1 MSDKLLTVLMSVRN
15 DEKYVEKAT
24 RSILTQTY
32 ADFEFLIIDDCSRDT
47 SLNIIERM
55 NDSRI
60 RIERN
65 QKPMGLTRSLNRGL
79 ALSNSQ
85 FIARMDADDYSHPT
99 RLEKQLDFLIRNPAY
114 GLVGTWFRE
123 IDESGCP
130 ISEIKTPETDTQI
143 RVLLQQGNAFA
154 HSSVMFPR
162 LCIEKVNGYREFFEF
177 SQDYD
182 LFLRLA
188 AEFKVHNIP
197 EILLN
202 WRIRLDSASVRF
214 KVLQDLYAEK
224 ARECAYSYAD
234 LPSDQAEWLKPYLGS
249 SLRKSK
255 TSAIGYYKWAA
266 DFFYNRT
273 NYKRRFHSCLRL
285 LFRSLAANPATFAC
299 LCSHSAKNAGIRF
312 LRSLKNKITP

>member
-1 MSDKLLTVLMSVRN
+1 MSDRLLTVLMAVRN
-15 DEKYVEKAT
+15 DEKYIEKAT
-24 RSILTQTY
+24 RSILTQTH
-32 ADFEFLIIDDCSRDT
+32 ADFEFLIVDDCSRDT

-55 NDSRI
+55 SDSRI

-65 QKPMGLTRSLNRGL
+65 QRPMGLTRSLNRGL
-79 ALSNSQ
+79 ALSDSQ
-85 FIARMDADDYSHPT
+85 FIARMDADDYAYPN
-99 RLEKQLDFLIRNPAY
+99 RLEKQLDYLIRNPAC
-114 GLVGTWFRE
+114 GLVGSWYRE
-123 IDESGCP
+123 IDEKERPVSEVRTP
-130 ISEIKTPETDTQI
+130 KTNAEIKAAL
-143 RVLLQQGNAFA
+143 RKGNAFA
-154 HSSVMFPR
+154 HSSVMYPR
-162 LCIEKVNGYREFFEF
+162 HCIEKVNGYREFFEF

-188 AEFKVHNIP
+188 AKFEVHNIP
-197 EILLN
+197 ETLLD
-202 WRIRLDSASVRF
+202 WRIRLDSVSVRY
-214 KVLQDLYAEK
+214 KVLQDLYAEM
-224 ARECAYSYAD
+224 ARECSYSHAD

-249 SLRKSK
+249 SLRRSR
-255 TSAIGYYKWAA
+255 TAAIGYYKWAA